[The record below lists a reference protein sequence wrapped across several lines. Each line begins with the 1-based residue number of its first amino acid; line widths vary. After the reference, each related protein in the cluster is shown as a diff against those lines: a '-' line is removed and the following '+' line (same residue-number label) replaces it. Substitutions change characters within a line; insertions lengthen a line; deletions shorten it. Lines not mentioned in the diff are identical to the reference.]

1 MLIDTHCHLNFD
13 EFEND
18 REEIIGR
25 CLDNNVWM
33 INVGAD
39 YQTSKKAV
47 EIAEKYDKGVYAAI
61 AIHPHDIAKE
71 KFDYKKYK
79 ELAENKKTVAIGEC
93 GLDYAFC
100 ENDEKIQKLQQKIF
114 IRHLELAKE
123 VNKPVIIHS
132 RRLFPEIL
140 EILKTHYS
148 MPTGRQAKLK
158 TFGVL
163 HCYMGRWSYAEE
175 YLKMGFY
182 ISFTGL
188 ITYARDY
195 DKVIKNCPLERILIE
210 TDAPYLTPVPIRK
223 PENNPRN
230 EPQYVEYVAKKIA
243 EIKGVSFNQI
253 AEQTTKNA
261 KELFNLV

>member
-1 MLIDTHCHLNFD
+1 MLIDTHAHLNFSD
-13 EFEND
+13 FEND

-25 CLDNNVWM
+25 CLANDIWI
-33 INVGAD
+33 INIGAD
-39 YQTSKKAV
+39 YETSQKAV
-47 EIAEKYDKGVYAAI
+47 EIAEKYEKGVYVAVAL
-61 AIHPHDIAKE
+61 HPHDVSTE

-79 ELAENKKTVAIGEC
+79 DLAENKKVVAIGEC

-100 ENDEKIQKLQQKIF
+100 EDDEKIQKLQQKVF
-114 IRHLELAKE
+114 IQHLKLAKE

-140 EILKTHYS
+140 EILKTQNPAS
-148 MPTGRQAKLK
+148 PAGGSQLK
-158 TFGVL
+158 TRGVL

-175 YLKMGFY
+175 YLRLGFY

-188 ITYARDY
+188 ITYAPDY
-195 DKVIKNCPLERILIE
+195 DKVIKNTPLERILIE
-210 TDAPYLTPVPIRK
+210 TDAPYLTPEPIRK

-230 EPQYVEYVAKKIA
+230 EPQYVEYVARKIA
-243 EIKGVSFNQI
+243 EIKEIPFEKV
-253 AEQTTKNA
+253 ATQTTKNA